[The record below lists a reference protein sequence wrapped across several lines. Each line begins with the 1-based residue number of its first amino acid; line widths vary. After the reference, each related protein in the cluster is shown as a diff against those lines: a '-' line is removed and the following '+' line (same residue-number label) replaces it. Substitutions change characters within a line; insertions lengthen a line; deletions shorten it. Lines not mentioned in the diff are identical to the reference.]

1 MNQIEATASS
11 NAPKIGDVIAVADRA
26 IGALVAGHEH
36 SQQPHPESAG
46 RGFNGPSD

>member
-11 NAPKIGDVIAVADRA
+11 NVRKIGYAIAVTDRA

-36 SQQPHPESAG
+36 SQQPHPAGVG